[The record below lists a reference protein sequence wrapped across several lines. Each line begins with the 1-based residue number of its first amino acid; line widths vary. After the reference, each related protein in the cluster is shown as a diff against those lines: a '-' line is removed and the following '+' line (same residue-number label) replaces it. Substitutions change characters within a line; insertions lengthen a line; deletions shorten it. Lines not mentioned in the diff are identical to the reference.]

1 MLTPSVSETMQA
13 AAIILAGGSGSRVQR
28 EINKVYLPIRDRP
41 VLSYS
46 LESFDASPNIGH
58 IVLVVRDEDRDQAED
73 IVSRTLKRPT
83 FQLVTGGSTRHES
96 EFRGLSVLRKEF
108 DLVAIHD
115 GARPFVTV
123 ELLEALLE
131 RALLSG
137 GAVPVLP
144 TNGIMFDTSTG
155 TLVDT
160 STLYRAQTPQV
171 FDAPKLIAA
180 YNAAA
185 RAGFTGV
192 DTAETVERFS
202 DLEIG
207 TVAGDPRNIKLTFIE
222 DFFSAEEYAV
232 SWESGAWRQ

>member
-1 MLTPSVSETMQA
+1 VLTPSVSETMQA

-96 EFRGLSVLRKEF
+96 EFRGLSVLREDF
-108 DLVAIHD
+108 DVVAIHD

-123 ELLEALLE
+123 ELLEALIE
-131 RALLSG
+131 RARISG

-144 TNGIMFDTSTG
+144 TNEIMFDTSTG

-160 STLYRAQTPQV
+160 SALHRAQTPQV
-171 FDAPKLIAA
+171 FDTSKLIAA
-180 YNAAA
+180 YDAAA
-185 RAGFTGV
+185 RAGFTAV